1 MTTEPSPVT
10 APEAPVTARDYYG
23 HTGGR
28 RLKAAGLLSLLWAG
42 SIGLHY
48 TAIGPWVGYGL
59 AGLFGLHAL
68 RLLTAPAPPEPAP
81 LEEEH
86 REQWP
91 TVALLV
97 AAKNEEGVIGRL
109 AEELCSL
116 DYPAGKLQ
124 VWIIDDAS
132 SDRTPQILADL
143 QQRLPQLQVLRR
155 EEGAK
160 GGKSGALNACW
171 QVSEGEFVAVF
182 DADAEV
188 PRNLLRQV
196 LPQFHD
202 PAIGAVQVRKAIN
215 NSDTNFLTRS
225 QTAEMAVDAF
235 FQQQRI
241 AIGGLGELRGNGEVL
256 RRAAVDR
263 CGGFNEE
270 TITDDLDLTFR
281 LHLDGW
287 RIGFQLFPAVGEEGV
302 TRWKALWPQR
312 NRWAEGGYQRFL
324 DYWPWLIS
332 GRLGPA
338 RTYDMAMFW
347 VTQYFLPT
355 VSIPDFIGGL
365 LTGQLPIFGL
375 IGITLF
381 LLTILGID
389 QGLTRTRKEEPVSIS
404 KRVSRSL
411 LGFLYMCHWLPVV
424 AWNTH
429 RMAFVAK
436 RFKWVKTDHGHHS
449 TV

>member
-1 MTTEPSPVT
+1 MTTEP
-10 APEAPVTARDYYG
+10 APVSAPASIATTTDYYG
-23 HTGGR
+23 HLGGR
-28 RLKAAGLLSLLWAG
+28 RLKAAGLLGLLWGG

-48 TAIGPWVGYGL
+48 TPVGPWVGYGL
-59 AGLFGLHAL
+59 AGLFGFHAL
-68 RLLTAPAPPEPAP
+68 RLLTAAAATEPAP
-81 LEEEH
+81 LDDSS
-86 REQWP
+86 RADWP

-116 DYPAGKLQ
+116 DYPAEKLQ

-132 SDRTPQILADL
+132 SDRTPEILAQL

-171 QVSEGEFVAVF
+171 QVSGGEFVAVF
-182 DADAEV
+182 DADAQV

-196 LPQFHD
+196 LPQFAD
-202 PAIGAVQVRKAIN
+202 PAIGAVQIRKAVSN
-215 NSDTNFLTRS
+215 YDTNFLTRS
-225 QTAEMAVDAF
+225 QRAEMAVDAF

-256 RRAAVDR
+256 RRTAVDR

-302 TRWKALWPQR
+302 TQWKALWPQR

-324 DYWPWLIS
+324 DYWPWLLS

-355 VSIPDFIGGL
+355 VGIPDFIGAA

-375 IGITLF
+375 TGVIMF

-389 QGLTRTRKEEPVSIS
+389 RGLVRSEKEDNVGLPGRIG
-404 KRVSRSL
+404 RSVV
-411 LGFLYMCHWLPVV
+411 GFLYMCHWLPVV

-429 RMAFVAK
+429 RMAFVPK
-436 RFKWVKTDHGHHS
+436 RFRWVKTDHGHPGEA
-449 TV
+449 